1 VTLRAVLLAAAL
13 AAAGG
18 CAMESPYVPPP
29 MTGEGTPLH
38 PPEEAWARL
47 LKVAVRADGRVDFNA
62 VLANHKDLDTYVAWI
77 YERSPERW
85 PELYRTR
92 AQVVAFHLNA
102 YNALAIYNLLTAG
115 VPGSL
120 GVMERKRLL
129 ETRKL
134 LVGGQPLTMT
144 EYREQIRAL
153 GEPRAHFALSRVLG
167 GDPRLSR
174 EPYRAVVLDGQLDRA
189 ARAFFAEPRN
199 LRVDGEHRR
208 IELSPLL
215 RDYAPDF
222 PGGARSLVQ
231 YADAFTD
238 TPLPQGYAVEFTDF
252 NWDVWRTGPIEGSP

>member
-1 VTLRAVLLAAAL
+1 MRLRAAVSAL
-13 AAAGG
+13 ALVATA

-38 PPEEAWARL
+38 APEEAWARV
-47 LKVAVRADGRVDFNA
+47 LKAAVAPDGRVDFNA
-62 VLANHKDLDTYVAWI
+62 ILQNHADLDRYVAWV

-92 AQVVAFHLNA
+92 AHAIAFHLNA
-102 YNALAIYNLLTAG
+102 YNALALYNLLNAG

-120 GVMERKRLL
+120 GMMERRRLL

-134 LVGGQPLTMT
+134 LVGGQPLTLS

-153 GEPRAHFALSRVLG
+153 GEPRVHFALTRVLA

-174 EPYRAVVLDGQLDRA
+174 DPYRAAVLDPQLDRA
-189 ARAFFAEPRN
+189 ARTFFAEPRN
-199 LRVDGEHRR
+199 LRVDGERRR

-215 RDYAPDF
+215 RDYEADFLKQAP
-222 PGGARSLVQ
+222 SLRA

-238 TPLPQGYAVEFTDF
+238 TPLPAGYDIEFADF
-252 NWDVWRTGPIEGSP
+252 DWTVLRTGPVSAAP